1 MRCWGGVKMF
11 DYPDNDNQKG
21 GNGQSSA
28 DREIGIFAGVL
39 IGGIVLLIAIGLFL
53 PALVVSFLV
62 GGLAVA
68 LKKMKWLPLVSGIS
82 LIVFVLL
89 LMKFKIT
96 ALFQFLG
103 IYKNMFPVKLMQI
116 VEKVFNHGKAFKITW
131 QSYVLEIAL
140 GVAVAFIIAL
150 VINKLQANYFVKT
163 KEDSQEKFL
172 KSNQFQKI
180 FKKRESITNKQQEQW
195 RKSEKKKDIYFGID
209 IKGNAVEL
217 PLKQLFTHEL
227 IQGTTGSGK
236 TVAMLAQAEACMKI
250 GLPVIYVEAKGDPQ
264 IEHDLGKLAKKYG
277 RKFKVF
283 SDNTETTYNPIKNG
297 APSGVEERLM
307 SVFDWSEPFYKN
319 VSDNMLLKV
328 IKFMDAYQIKR
339 DLPTLLEYLNFDNIW
354 KTLKSDSTKREIT
367 VKQKVKPK
375 GGKTGDTGLVGT
387 EKKEE
392 VKYVDKKVVVYDL
405 SEKAR
410 EYTKLFFEKENF
422 DDEDFKEFKENE
434 VNVMKNIY
442 GLKVQIE
449 LLVISDLGHKL
460 SETENSIDMTRF
472 LDTSDVILFSFNSN
486 NYGSLI
492 PKLGRF
498 VVSDVATA
506 VTQKFN
512 KSDFKGAV
520 GFFDEWGSYANDKII
535 DVLAKARSA
544 KFGAVLGVQSMEDLN
559 TNGEGLDKR
568 IRDNVNTFML
578 GRSNDPES
586 ADYVANLVGTYED
599 LDKTIMTEDKG
610 GIFARIDTKA
620 ARGTVRSVNKFVVK
634 PDSIKRLEDHSFYLI
649 TKGAKSEEEYARK
662 VYTRNTMQGV

>member
-1 MRCWGGVKMF
+1 MF

-21 GNGQSSA
+21 GNGQSST
-28 DREIGIFAGVL
+28 DREIGIFAGIL

-89 LMKFKIT
+89 LMTFKIT

-116 VEKVFNHGKAFKITW
+116 VENVFNHGKAFKITW
-131 QSYVLEIAL
+131 QSYVLEIVL

-163 KEDSQEKFL
+163 KEDSQGKFL

-180 FKKRESITNKQQEQW
+180 FKKRESITNKQQEKW
-195 RKSEKKKDIYFGID
+195 RKSEKKNDIYFGID

-217 PLKQLFTHEL
+217 PIKQLFTHEL

-236 TVAMLAQAEACMKI
+236 TVAMLAQAETCMKI

-283 SDNTETTYNPIKNG
+283 SDNTEMTYNPIKNG

-387 EKKEE
+387 EKEEE

-449 LLVISDLGHKL
+449 LLVISDLGYKL

-512 KSDFKGAV
+512 KGDFKGAV

-662 VYTRNTMQGV
+662 VYTRNTMQGT

>member
-1 MRCWGGVKMF
+1 MF

-21 GNGQSSA
+21 GNGQSNT

-39 IGGIVLLIAIGLFL
+39 IGGIVLLIALGLFL
-53 PALVVSFLV
+53 PALIVSFLV
-62 GGLAVA
+62 GGFAVA

-103 IYKNMFPVKLMQI
+103 IYKNMFPAKLMQI
-116 VEKVFNHGKAFKITW
+116 VENVFNHGKTFEITW
-131 QSYVLEIAL
+131 QSYVLEIVL
-140 GVAVAFIIAL
+140 GIAVAFIVAL

-163 KEDSQEKFL
+163 KEDSQDKFL
-172 KSNQFQKI
+172 KSSQFQKI
-180 FKKRESITNKQQEQW
+180 SNKRESITNKQQEKW

-236 TVAMLAQAEACMKI
+236 TVAMLAQAETCMKV

-387 EKKEE
+387 EKKEDI
-392 VKYVDKKVVVYDL
+392 KYIDKKVVVYDL

-410 EYTKLFFEKENF
+410 KYTKLFFEKENF

-449 LLVISDLGHKL
+449 LLVISDLGYKL

-512 KSDFKGAV
+512 KGDFKGAV

-559 TNGEGLDKR
+559 TNGPGLDKR

>member
-1 MRCWGGVKMF
+1 MK
-11 DYPDNDNQKG
+11 
-21 GNGQSSA
+21 SS
-28 DREIGIFAGVL
+28 
-39 IGGIVLLIAIGLFL
+39 
-53 PALVVSFLV
+53 
-62 GGLAVA
+62 
-68 LKKMKWLPLVSGIS
+68 
-82 LIVFVLL
+82 
-89 LMKFKIT
+89 
-96 ALFQFLG
+96 
-103 IYKNMFPVKLMQI
+103 
-116 VEKVFNHGKAFKITW
+116 
-131 QSYVLEIAL
+131 
-140 GVAVAFIIAL
+140 
-150 VINKLQANYFVKT
+150 
-163 KEDSQEKFL
+163 
-172 KSNQFQKI
+172 QFQKI
-180 FKKRESITNKQQEQW
+180 SNKRESITNKQQEKW

-236 TVAMLAQAEACMKI
+236 TVAMLAQAETCMKV

-387 EKKEE
+387 EKKEDI
-392 VKYVDKKVVVYDL
+392 KYIDKKVVVYDL

-410 EYTKLFFEKENF
+410 KYTKLFFEKENF

-449 LLVISDLGHKL
+449 LLVISDLGYKL

-512 KSDFKGAV
+512 KGDFKGAV

-559 TNGEGLDKR
+559 TNGPGLDKR

>member
-1 MRCWGGVKMF
+1 MIMF

-21 GNGQSSA
+21 RNGQSNT
-28 DREIGIFAGVL
+28 DREIGAFAGVL
-39 IGGIVLLIAIGLFL
+39 IGGILLLIALGLFL
-53 PALVVSFLV
+53 PALIVSFIV

-103 IYKNMFPVKLMQI
+103 IYKNMFPAKLMQI
-116 VEKVFNHGKAFKITW
+116 VENVFNHGKTFEITW
-131 QSYVLEIAL
+131 QSYVLEIVL

-236 TVAMLAQAEACMKI
+236 TVAMLAQAEACMKV

-354 KTLKSDSTKREIT
+354 KTLKSDSTKREMT

-512 KSDFKGAV
+512 KGDFKGAV